1 MTIIPPVVSP
11 FPTPN
16 RWARPLAPTAPFE
29 WLAEGWHDF
38 KTRPALSLAY
48 GLIIFLISVGFVG
61 GLVALGYDYILF
73 PTFAGF
79 MVVGPILAVGLYEK
93 SRRLESGEPLQWR
106 DLFFVKPRSG
116 GQILFTGVLLSLLM
130 MVWMRAAVII
140 YALFFG
146 LKPFPGLDHIAP
158 MLFTSATGWAMLAVG
173 TVVGGL
179 FAAFSFA
186 ISAFSIPMLLN
197 EDVDALTAMG
207 SSMALVWNNLRVLLI
222 WAATVLV
229 LFLASLATGILVPI
243 AIGMGLAGLAA
254 FMWSLKSGQYDD
266 LEGAAARILLEANEG
281 PALDPQGEHQTFRQ
295 ERNA

>member
-1 MTIIPPVVSP
+1 MTIIPPVVSRL
-11 FPTPN
+11 PTPN
-16 RWARPLAPTAPFE
+16 RWARSLGTDAPFN
-29 WLAEGWHDF
+29 WLTLGWQDF
-38 KTRPALSLAY
+38 KTRPEMSVAY
-48 GLIIFLISVGFVG
+48 GLIIFLISVGFVA

-93 SRRLESGEPLQWR
+93 SRRLETGAPLHWR
-106 DLFFVKPRSG
+106 NLFFVKPRSG
-116 GQILFTGVLLSLLM
+116 GQVLFTGVLLSLLM

-140 YALFFG
+140 YVLFFG
-146 LKPFPGLDHIAP
+146 LLPFPGLDHIAP
-158 MLFTSATGWAMLAVG
+158 MLFTSKTGLAMLAVG

-229 LFLASLATGILVPI
+229 LFLLSLVTGMLGLIVIYPLLGHATWHAYRAVQ
-243 AIGMGLAGLAA
+243 A
-254 FMWSLKSGQYDD
+254 D
-266 LEGAAARILLEANEG
+266 AR
-281 PALDPQGEHQTFRQ
+281 
-295 ERNA
+295 